1 MDAENPWQVESI
13 EAFYFLKCPQCLFFT
28 QKDSSFY
35 HHAVENHPLSLIL
48 FGKPTIEI
56 INPLEI
62 LDLPVKSE
70 TPENSFEVN
79 ENSFEMKENSF
90 EVNESSLEVDE
101 SSFDKTIAEDFNGKI
116 KNDLLNESFE
126 IIETNEQNRSEL
138 SLQERSES
146 HGNLLQDEKKCI
158 ATSKTKILE
167 MKYEITM
174 YNATKDSSE
183 KYNQDEIL
191 SEMPSRHCSDKNE
204 ENDVNTENLYELD
217 KKDNPE
223 EHTEN
228 KAPLWEKYG
237 IKKAT
242 VRLHRLETTN
252 YKDNKIM
259 NEIRQ

>member
-1 MDAENPWQVESI
+1 MNGDNPWQVESI

-62 LDLPVKSE
+62 LDLPVKIE
-70 TPENSFEVN
+70 TPENSSEVKNN
-79 ENSFEMKENSF
+79 EN
-90 EVNESSLEVDE
+90 SLEVDE
-101 SSFDKTIAEDFNGKI
+101 NSFGKTIPEDFNGKI
-116 KNDLLNESFE
+116 ENDLLNESFE

-174 YNATKDSSE
+174 YNATEDSSE
-183 KYNQDEIL
+183 KFRRMKSLVKCLVEIAL
-191 SEMPSRHCSDKNE
+191 
-204 ENDVNTENLYELD
+204 
-217 KKDNPE
+217 
-223 EHTEN
+223 
-228 KAPLWEKYG
+228 
-237 IKKAT
+237 I
-242 VRLHRLETTN
+242 
-252 YKDNKIM
+252 
-259 NEIRQ
+259 

>member
-62 LDLPVKSE
+62 LDLPVKIE
-70 TPENSFEVN
+70 TPEKSFEVKDNENSFEVN
-79 ENSFEMKENSF
+79 ENSFEVNENSFEMKENSFEMKENSF

-101 SSFDKTIAEDFNGKI
+101 NSFGKTIPEDFNGKI
-116 KNDLLNESFE
+116 ENDLLNESFE
-126 IIETNEQNRSEL
+126 TIETNEGDTEL
-138 SLQERSES
+138 NLQERIES
-146 HGNLLQDEKKCI
+146 HGNLFQDKKKCI

-174 YNATKDSSE
+174 YNATEDSSE
-183 KYNQDEIL
+183 KFKQDEIL
-191 SEMPSRHCSDKNE
+191 SEMSSRNSSEKNG
-204 ENDVNTENLYELD
+204 ENYVNIENLYELD
-217 KKDNPE
+217 KARRGLE
-223 EHTEN
+223 WREHS
-228 KAPLWEKYG
+228 
-237 IKKAT
+237 I
-242 VRLHRLETTN
+242 
-252 YKDNKIM
+252 
-259 NEIRQ
+259 